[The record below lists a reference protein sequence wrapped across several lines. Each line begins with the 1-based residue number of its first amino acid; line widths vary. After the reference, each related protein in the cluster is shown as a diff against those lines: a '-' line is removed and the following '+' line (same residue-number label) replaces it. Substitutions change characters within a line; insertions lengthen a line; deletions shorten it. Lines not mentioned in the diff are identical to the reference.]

1 MDIIKNLEPS
11 TVALLGDLHKP
22 YSVYNNLK
30 ELANLPN
37 DPKSRN
43 LFLIYKFF
51 VTELAEK
58 GQLTDDKIDE
68 TVHDCI
74 MWFVSNPMSNDE
86 RRFFNK
92 FMYNLLVMTGLIDN
106 KTEDETNPEPE
117 ENDDDID
124 DIPEEDI
131 SEDDEDGDVIYGGGP
146 LIDWGS
152 SDDDEP
158 DDLYEDEGVNN
169 DDDEYDISED
179 DDIIEDEDDDL
190 EDIFEHEDD
199 VESDEEPNVNPVD
212 IDASALARCYQCK
225 NLVDNSTCNVE
236 DKNIKVL
243 CSSSYNWEHPCPNF
257 EYTSLKKGAK

>member
-11 TVALLGDLHKP
+11 MDTLLRDLHKP
-22 YSVYNNLK
+22 YDVYNNLK
-30 ELANLPN
+30 ELTNLPN

-51 VTELAEK
+51 VAELAEK

-74 MWFVSNPMSNDE
+74 MWFVSNPMSDNE
-86 RRFFNK
+86 KKFFNK
-92 FMYNLLVMTGLIDN
+92 FMYNILVMTGLIDN
-106 KTEDETNPEPE
+106 KTEDETDSEPE
-117 ENDDDID
+117 ENNDEDID

-131 SEDDEDGDVIYGGGP
+131 SENEEDGDEIYGGP
-146 LIDWGS
+146 FIDLEN
-152 SDDDEP
+152 SDEEP

-179 DDIIEDEDDDL
+179 DDIIEDEDDDFENIL
-190 EDIFEHEDD
+190 EDEDD
-199 VESDEEPNVNPVD
+199 AEPDEEATVNPVD
-212 IDASALARCYQCK
+212 IDASSLARCYQCK
-225 NLVDNSTCNVE
+225 NLVDNSTCRVE
-236 DKNIKVL
+236 DKSIKVL

-257 EYTSLKKGAK
+257 EYFSIKKGTK

>member
-11 TVALLGDLHKP
+11 MDTLLRDLHKA
-22 YSVYNNLK
+22 YGVYNNLK

-37 DPKSRN
+37 DPKSRK

-51 VTELAEK
+51 VAELAEK

-74 MWFVSNPMSNDE
+74 MWFVSNPMSDNE
-86 RRFFNK
+86 KKFFNK
-92 FMYNLLVMTGLIDN
+92 FMYNILVMTGLIDN
-106 KTEDETNPEPE
+106 KTEDETDSEPE
-117 ENDDDID
+117 ENNDEDID

-131 SEDDEDGDVIYGGGP
+131 SENEEDGDEIYGGP
-146 LIDWGS
+146 FIDLEN
-152 SDDDEP
+152 SDEEP

-179 DDIIEDEDDDL
+179 DDIIEDEDDDF
-190 EDIFEHEDD
+190 ENIFEDEDD
-199 VESDEEPNVNPVD
+199 AEPDEEATVNPVD
-212 IDASALARCYQCK
+212 IDASSLARCYQCK
-225 NLVDNSTCNVE
+225 NLVDNSTCRVE
-236 DKNIKVL
+236 GKSIKVL

-257 EYTSLKKGAK
+257 EYSSIKKGTK

>member
-11 TVALLGDLHKP
+11 MVALLRDLHKP

-51 VTELAEK
+51 VAELAEN
-58 GQLTDDKIDE
+58 GQLADDKIDE

-74 MWFVSNPMSNDE
+74 MWFVSNPRSDNE
-86 RRFFNK
+86 NKFLNK
-92 FMYNLLVMTGLIDN
+92 FMYNLLVMTRLIDN
-106 KTEDETNPEPE
+106 KPNDKTNPEPE
-117 ENDDDID
+117 ENDEDTEDSDDMS
-124 DIPEEDI
+124 EEDL
-131 SEDDEDGDVIYGGGP
+131 SEDGDEIYGGP
-146 LIDWGS
+146 FIDLENS
-152 SDDDEP
+152 DDEP

-179 DDIIEDEDDDL
+179 DDIIEDEDDDF
-190 EDIFEHEDD
+190 ENIFEDEDD
-199 VESDEEPNVNPVD
+199 VEPDEEATVNPVD

-225 NLVDNSTCNVE
+225 NLVDNSTCRVE
-236 DKNIKVL
+236 DKSIKVL

-257 EYTSLKKGAK
+257 EYSSIKKGTK